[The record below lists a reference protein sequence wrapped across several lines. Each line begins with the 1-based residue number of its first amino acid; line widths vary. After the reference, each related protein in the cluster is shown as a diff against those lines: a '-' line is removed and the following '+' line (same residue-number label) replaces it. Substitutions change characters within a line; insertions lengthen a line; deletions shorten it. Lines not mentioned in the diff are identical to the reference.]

1 MSAKKTA
8 SVYYTCS
15 ECGASSP
22 KWLGKCPDCG
32 TWNSMIENQSPAPA
46 SYDKKKHI
54 HKSELITIDNI
65 PLEEQGRIST
75 GISELDRVLGGGMVP
90 GSSILIGGEP
100 GIGKSTLMLQA
111 ASKISQQHKTTYI
124 AGEESPG
131 QIASRAKRIGAI
143 SGKLTLTT
151 QTTVEELE
159 QVLRKHKTRILV
171 VDSIQMLHSPQAG
184 NTPGTINQL
193 KYCTYELSQWA
204 KENNCIAF
212 FIAHLT
218 KEGSIAGPRQV
229 EHMVDTVLY
238 FENTEHNLRILRS
251 SKNRFGSIDELGIF
265 SMSAGGL
272 EEVREISNLF
282 LVNRAGELP
291 PGVAVAPVEEG
302 TRTFLVEIQALTV
315 PSKTGLSRVYS
326 GSIDP
331 RQVSR
336 VAAVLEKHIGLQFS
350 SQDIYV
356 NIAGGLRIKE
366 VAIELPLAMALYS
379 ARTGIN
385 LPQSLAITGELSLAG
400 EVRSIKNLS
409 RRIKTARELG
419 IKNIISPPAEQEKIA
434 ENFTPVRTIKEA
446 ISTIFGNK
454 NN

>member
-8 SVYYTCS
+8 IEYVCS
-15 ECGASSP
+15 ECGAVSP

-32 TWNSMIENQSPAPA
+32 TWNSMIETLSSASSAKGKTTKEGKQSAGLVNIDSVPL
-46 SYDKKKHI
+46 
-54 HKSELITIDNI
+54 SEQ
-65 PLEEQGRIST
+65 ERIVT

-100 GIGKSTLMLQA
+100 GIGKSTLMLQT
-111 ASKISQQHKTTYI
+111 ASAIAQRHRTAYV

-131 QIASRAKRIGAI
+131 QIAARAKRIGAVT
-143 SGKLTLTT
+143 SKLKLTT
-151 QTTVEELE
+151 QTMAEELE
-159 QVLRKHKTRILV
+159 QLVRKHKIDVLI

-184 NTPGTINQL
+184 STPGTVNQL

-204 KENNCIAF
+204 KENNAVAF

-238 FENTEHNLRILRS
+238 FDNTEQNLRILRS

-265 SMSAGGL
+265 RMSASGL

-282 LVNRAGELP
+282 MVNRAGELP

-336 VAAVLEKHIGLQFS
+336 IAAVLEKHIGLQFS

-379 ARTGIN
+379 ARTGIS
-385 LPQSLAITGELSLAG
+385 LPQSLAVTGELSLAG
-400 EVRSIKNLS
+400 EVRSIRNLS

-419 IKNIISPPAEQEKIA
+419 IKNIVSPPAEQEKVP
-434 ENFTPVRTIKEA
+434 EDFSPVRNIKEA
-446 ISTIFGNK
+446 INTIFGK
-454 NN
+454 